1 MNMNTVYYPL
11 SNELRAFFPLLSRL
25 VKTLEAGIEDKLYAF
40 AVLEDLDQFQ
50 SHVSQT
56 EASSKTLDRGI
67 VLRILAGTRN
77 FEYATN
83 CFDETVLT
91 AEAVKLRAE
100 AEAYLQTQPSSGVY
114 TPVEWSGEPLDA
126 FAEPIRNQILSAAGG
141 SLPKT
146 DTLVHFGNAY
156 DPSISEST
164 HTSETV
170 ARSKSIKE
178 AITKAG
184 GDKLAAAGCMIRRK
198 VKSRLFVDRT
208 RSMSQ
213 SLFSSLYYIYAVTPS
228 GKTVRDII
236 GGMTG
241 AEAGASID
249 DALIARL
256 VETADKVEHAER
268 IQPGR
273 YRIISGPDVTGVIA
287 HEAFGHT
294 QEGDTCRLGRSCAPG
309 LKKTGTPVGNAQAT
323 IINNAGVFAMG
334 TTPYG
339 VNGTHFFDDEGFI
352 ARPQTILDK
361 GQLSSPMNDLMSS
374 IVGDINGPAPRQSNG
389 KRESWKRPL
398 MPRQTNT
405 YFTAGDKTLDQL
417 AELCGNG
424 FIAEHAHGGMED
436 PKGMGLTA
444 GTEYL
449 EEVKAGKR
457 TGKLFLGP
465 QGGHIELSDP
475 VPRLLSSILAKSVI
489 SEEDPLNETG
499 SEPINKWG
507 GCGKYHKEGVEAGCG
522 GPWILWEGITC
533 G

>member
-1 MNMNTVYYPL
+1 MNTTYYPL
-11 SNELRAFFPLLSRL
+11 SDELRSFFPLMKKL
-25 VKTLEAGIEDKLYAF
+25 VTAMEDGVSDKLYAF
-40 AVLEDLDQFQ
+40 ACLEDLDQFQ

-56 EASSKTLDRGI
+56 EASSKTLDRGL
-67 VLRILAGTRN
+67 VLRILAGQRN

-83 CFDETVLT
+83 NFDEAAVL
-91 AEAVKLRAE
+91 AE
-100 AEAYLQTQPSSGVY
+100 AEKLKTEALAYLETRKSPSVY
-114 TPVEWSGEPLDA
+114 TPVEWSEEPLDQ
-126 FAEPIRNQILSAAGG
+126 FAEPVKEQILIGNN
-141 SLPKT
+141 LPT
-146 DTLVHFGNAY
+146 AETVVHFGSAY
-156 DPSISEST
+156 DPAVTEST
-164 HTSETV
+164 SNTET
-170 ARSKSIKE
+170 ALRSKAIKE
-178 AITKAG
+178 TIIEVG
-184 GDKLAAAGCMIRRK
+184 GDKLASAGCMIRRK
-198 VKSRLFVDRT
+198 AKTRLFVDRT
-208 RSMSQ
+208 RMMSQ
-213 SLFSSLYYIYAVTPS
+213 TLFSSLYYLYAVTPT
-228 GKTVRDII
+228 GKTIRDII
-236 GGMTG
+236 GGMAG
-241 AEAGASID
+241 AEASSGID
-249 DALIARL
+249 EALISQL

-273 YRIISGPDVTGVIA
+273 YRIITGPDVTGVIA

-309 LKKTGTPVGNAQAT
+309 LRKKGIPVGNEQAS
-323 IINNAGVFAMG
+323 IINNAGVFSMG
-334 TTPYG
+334 TIPYG

-352 ARPQTILDK
+352 ARPQVILDK

-374 IVGDINGPAPRQSNG
+374 IVGDMNGPSPRQSNG

-417 AELCGNG
+417 AELCGDG
-424 FIAEHAHGGMED
+424 YIAEHAHGGMED

-449 EEVKAGKR
+449 EEVKDGKR

-475 VPRLLSSILAKSVI
+475 VPRLLESIIAKSVI
-489 SEEDPLNETG
+489 DELDPTNEAG
-499 SEPINKWG
+499 GEPINKWG

-522 GPWILWEGITC
+522 GPWILWSGITC

>member
-1 MNMNTVYYPL
+1 MKTEYYPL
-11 SNELRAFFPLLSRL
+11 SDELRGFFPLLSKL
-25 VKTLEAGIEDKLYAF
+25 VETLENDAADKLYAF
-40 AVLEDLDQFQ
+40 AMLEDLCQFQ

-56 EASSKTLDRGI
+56 EAGSKTLDRGL
-67 VLRILAGTRN
+67 VLRIFAGNRN

-83 CFDETVLT
+83 CFDETLLT
-91 AEAVKLRAE
+91 AEAEKLKAE
-100 AEAYLQTQPSSGVY
+100 ALAYLETQANPSVY
-114 TPVEWSGEPLDA
+114 KPAEWSDEPLEQ
-126 FAEPIRNQILSAAGG
+126 FAEPVREQILAAGNG
-141 SLPKT
+141 RLPDSKT
-146 DTLVHFGNAY
+146 AVHFGSAY
-156 DPSISEST
+156 DPAISESK
-164 HTSETV
+164 SNAETA
-170 ARSKSIKE
+170 ARSKQIKE
-178 AITKAG
+178 VIAEIG
-184 GDKLAAAGCMIRRK
+184 GDRLASAGCLIRRK
-198 VKSRLFVDRT
+198 VKSRLFADRT
-208 RSMSQ
+208 RLMSQ
-213 SLFSSLYYIYAVTPS
+213 SLFTSLYYLYAVTPS
-228 GKTVRDII
+228 GKTVRNII
-236 GGMTG
+236 GGMAG
-241 AEAGASID
+241 AEAGKPID
-249 DALIARL
+249 EALIREL
-256 VETADKVEHAER
+256 VETADKVEHAEK

-273 YRIISGPDVTGVIA
+273 YRIITGPDVTGVIA

-309 LKKTGTPVGNAQAT
+309 LRKKKTPVGNEHAT
-323 IINNAGVFAMG
+323 IINNAGIFAMG
-334 TTPYG
+334 TTPWG

-352 ARPQTILDK
+352 ARSQTILDK
-361 GQLSSPMNDLMSS
+361 GQLSSPMNDLISA
-374 IVGDINGPAPRQSNG
+374 VTGDINGPAPRQSNG

-417 AELCGNG
+417 AELCGDG

-449 EEVKAGKR
+449 EEVKNGKR

-475 VPRLLSSILAKSVI
+475 VPRLLSSIIAKSVI
-489 SEEDPLNETG
+489 SEEDPMNETG
-499 SEPINKWG
+499 SEPVNKWG

>member
-1 MNMNTVYYPL
+1 MSYEIKPL
-11 SNELRAFFPLLSRL
+11 TDELAAFFPLLGTL
-25 VKTLEAGIEDKLYAF
+25 VKTLESGAEDKLYTF
-40 AVLEDLDQFQ
+40 AMLEDLDQFQ
-50 SHVSQT
+50 CHVSQT
-56 EASSKTLDRGI
+56 ETSGLTADRGI
-67 VLRILAGTRN
+67 VLRILAGHRN

-83 CFDETVLT
+83 HFDEKMLI
-91 AEAVKLRAE
+91 EAAKNLRSE
-100 AEAYLQTQPSSGVY
+100 ALAYFQTLENPPVF
-114 TPVEWSGEPLDA
+114 TPPAWRDEPLDS
-126 FAEPIRNQILSAAGG
+126 FAGPIRSQILAGG
-141 SLPKT
+141 KLPDAET
-146 DTLVHFGNAY
+146 PVHFGSSY
-156 DPSISEST
+156 DSSLSESGSR
-164 HTSETV
+164 SET
-170 ARSKSIKE
+170 AKRSREIKE
-178 AITKAG
+178 AIAKAG

-208 RSMSQ
+208 RRMSQ
-213 SLFSSLYYIYAVTPS
+213 SLFSSLYYLYAVTPS
-228 GKTVRDII
+228 GKTVRDVI
-236 GGMTG
+236 GGMAG
-241 AEAGASID
+241 AEAATGINEE
-249 DALIARL
+249 LIQRL
-256 VETADKVEHAER
+256 VETADKVDRAGR

-273 YRIISGPDVTGVIA
+273 YRIITGPDVTGVIA

-309 LKKTGTPVGNAQAT
+309 LRKKETLVGNKQAT

-334 TTPYG
+334 DLPYG

-352 ARPQTILDK
+352 ARPQIILDQ
-361 GQLSSPMNDLMSS
+361 GTLSSPMNDLMSS
-374 IVGDINGPAPRQSNG
+374 LVGDINGPAARQSNG

-405 YFTAGDKTLDQL
+405 YFTAGDKTLNEL
-417 AELCGNG
+417 AELCGDG

-449 EEVKAGKR
+449 EEVKDGKR

-465 QGGHIELSDP
+465 QGGHVELSDP
-475 VPRLLSSILAKSVI
+475 VPRLLNSIVAKSVI
-489 SEEDPLNETG
+489 SEEDPMNEKG

>member
-1 MNMNTVYYPL
+1 MNTEYYPL
-11 SNELRAFFPLLSRL
+11 SDELAAFFPILGKL
-25 VKTLEAGIEDKLYAF
+25 VQTMEAGAEDKLYAF
-40 AVLEDLDQFQ
+40 AMLEDLDQFQ
-50 SHVSQT
+50 SNVSQT
-56 EASSKTLDRGI
+56 ETSGLTTDRGI
-67 VLRILAGTRN
+67 VLRILAGHRN

-83 CFDETVLT
+83 NFDEAALLEAASTLK
-91 AEAVKLRAE
+91 AEAL
-100 AEAYLQTQPSSGVY
+100 AYFQTLENPPVY
-114 TPVEWSGEPLDA
+114 TPPTWADEPLDS
-126 FAEPIRNQILSAAGG
+126 FAAPIREQILKDGKLPAAGT
-141 SLPKT
+141 P
-146 DTLVHFGNAY
+146 VHFGSAY
-156 DPSISEST
+156 DPSISESGSR
-164 HTSETV
+164 SET
-170 ARSKSIKE
+170 AKRSREIKE
-178 AITKAG
+178 AIAKAG
-184 GDKLAAAGCMIRRK
+184 GDKLASAGCMIRRK
-198 VKSRLFVDRT
+198 VKSRLFADRT
-208 RSMSQ
+208 RQMSQ
-213 SLFSSLYYIYAVTPS
+213 SLFSSLYYLYAITPS

-236 GGMTG
+236 GGMVG
-241 AEAGASID
+241 AEAGAGIN
-249 DALIARL
+249 DALIQRL
-256 VETADKVEHAER
+256 VETADKVENAER

-309 LKKTGTPVGNAQAT
+309 LRKKGTLVGNKQAS

-334 TTPYG
+334 DIPYG

-352 ARPQTILDK
+352 ARPQTILDE
-361 GQLSSPMNDLMSS
+361 GELSSPMNDLIASLT
-374 IVGDINGPAPRQSNG
+374 GDINGPAPRQSNG

-449 EEVKAGKR
+449 EEVKDGKR

-475 VPRLLSSILAKSVI
+475 VPRLLNSIIAKSVI
-489 SEEDPLNETG
+489 SEEDPLNENG

>member
-1 MNMNTVYYPL
+1 MNRIPYPL
-11 SNELRAFFPLLSRL
+11 NDELAAFFPMLGTL
-25 VKTLEAGIEDKLYAF
+25 VQTLEAGAEDKLYAF
-40 AVLEDLDQFQ
+40 AMLEDLDQFQ
-50 SHVSQT
+50 SNVSQT
-56 EASSKTLDRGI
+56 ETSGLTTDRGI
-67 VLRILAGTRN
+67 VLRILAGHRN

-83 CFDETVLT
+83 NFDEAALI
-91 AEAVKLRAE
+91 EAAKSLRAE
-100 AEAYLQTQPSSGVY
+100 ALAYFQSLENPPVF
-114 TPVEWSGEPLDA
+114 TPPTWSDEPLDE
-126 FAEPIRNQILSAAGG
+126 FAAPIREQILTDGKLPEAGT
-141 SLPKT
+141 P
-146 DTLVHFGNAY
+146 VHFGSAY
-156 DPSISEST
+156 DPTISES
-164 HTSETV
+164 SSRAET
-170 ARSKSIKE
+170 AKRSREIKE
-178 AITKAG
+178 SIAKAG
-184 GDKLAAAGCMIRRK
+184 GDKLASAGCMIRRK

-208 RSMSQ
+208 RQMSQ
-213 SLFSSLYYIYAVTPS
+213 SLFSSLYYLYAITPS
-228 GKTVRDII
+228 GKTVRDIV
-236 GGMTG
+236 GGMVG
-241 AEAGASID
+241 AEAAAGIND
-249 DALIARL
+249 ELIQRL
-256 VETADKVEHAER
+256 VETADKVENAER

-309 LKKTGTPVGNAQAT
+309 LRKKGTRVGNKQAS

-334 TTPYG
+334 DIPYG

-352 ARPQTILDK
+352 ARPQVILDE
-361 GQLSSPMNDLMSS
+361 GALSSPMNDLIASLT
-374 IVGDINGPAPRQSNG
+374 GDINGPAPRQSNG

-405 YFTAGDKTLDQL
+405 YFTAGDKTLDEL
-417 AELCGNG
+417 AALCGNG

-449 EEVKAGKR
+449 EEVKDGKR

-475 VPRLLSSILAKSVI
+475 VPRLLNSIIAKSVI
-489 SEEDPLNETG
+489 SEEDPLNESG

>member
-1 MNMNTVYYPL
+1 MNIKYHPL
-11 SNELRAFFPLLSRL
+11 PDGLCAYFPLLSKL
-25 VKTLEAGIEDKLYAF
+25 VHTLEDGVQNKLYAF
-40 AVLEDLDQFQ
+40 ACLEDLDQFQ

-56 EASSKTLDRGI
+56 ETTGLTVDRGL
-67 VLRILAGTRN
+67 VLRILAGQRN

-83 CFDETVLT
+83 NFDEATLVQAAGALKT
-91 AEAVKLRAE
+91 EALNH
-100 AEAYLQTQPSSGVY
+100 LGTLDDPSVY
-114 TPVEWSGEPLDA
+114 TPPSWADEPLDL
-126 FAEPIRNQILSAAGG
+126 FPRPMREQILTNGK
-141 SLPKT
+141 LPEAE
-146 DTLVHFGNAY
+146 TLVHFGSAY
-156 DPSISEST
+156 DPSISESM
-164 HTSETV
+164 SKAET
-170 ARSKSIKE
+170 AQRAKAIKE
-178 AITKAG
+178 AI
-184 GDKLAAAGCMIRRK
+184 AAAGGEKLASAGCLIRRK
-198 VKSRLFVDRT
+198 VKSRIFVDRT
-208 RSMSQ
+208 RKMSQ
-213 SLFSSLYYIYAVTPS
+213 SLFTSLYYPYAVTPT
-228 GKTVRDII
+228 GKTVRDIV
-236 GGMTG
+236 GGMAG
-241 AEAGASID
+241 AEAGACID
-249 DALIARL
+249 DTFIQRL
-256 VETADKVEHAER
+256 VETADKVENAER

-273 YRIISGPDVTGVIA
+273 YRIITGPDVTGVIA

-309 LKKTGTPVGNAQAT
+309 LRKKGTPVGNEQAT
-323 IINNAGVFAMG
+323 IINNAGVFQMG
-334 TTPYG
+334 NTPWG

-361 GQLSSPMNDLMSS
+361 GQLSSPMNDLVSS
-374 IVGDINGPAPRQSNG
+374 LVGDINGTAPRQSNG

-405 YFTAGDKTLDQL
+405 YFTPGDKTLDEL
-417 AELCGNG
+417 AELCGDG

-449 EEVKAGKR
+449 EEVKGGKR
-457 TGKLFLGP
+457 TGRLFLGP

-475 VPRLLSSILAKSVI
+475 VPRLLESIIAKSVI
-489 SEEDPLNETG
+489 AEEDPMNETG

>member
-1 MNMNTVYYPL
+1 MTPTLPYPL
-11 SNELRAFFPLLSRL
+11 TKELRAFFPLLKKM
-25 VKTLEAGIEDKLYAF
+25 VTTLEAGVEDKLYAF

-56 EASSKTLDRGI
+56 EASSKNLDRGL
-67 VLRILAGTRN
+67 VLRILAGQRN

-83 CFDETVLT
+83 SFDEAALT
-91 AEAVKLRAE
+91 AEAQKLKAE
-100 AEAYLQTQPSSGVY
+100 ALAYLETLEAPSVY
-114 TPVEWSGEPLDA
+114 TPVAWSEEPLDQ
-126 FAEPIRNQILSAAGG
+126 FAVPVKEQILVAGN
-141 SLPKT
+141 LPDAKT
-146 DTLVHFGNAY
+146 VVHFGSAY
-156 DPSISEST
+156 DPAISEST
-164 HTSETV
+164 SNAETA
-170 ARSKSIKE
+170 ARSKTIKE
-178 AITKAG
+178 AITEAG
-184 GDKLAAAGCMIRRK
+184 GDKLASAGCMIRRK

-208 RSMSQ
+208 RMMSQ
-213 SLFSSLYYIYAVTPS
+213 SLFSSLYYLYAVTPS

-236 GGMTG
+236 GGMAG
-241 AEAGASID
+241 AEAGADIND
-249 DALIARL
+249 ELIAKL
-256 VETADKVEHAER
+256 VETAEKVEYAER

-273 YRIISGPDVTGVIA
+273 YRIITGPDVTGVIA

-309 LKKTGTPVGNAQAT
+309 LRKKQAPVGNEQAT

-374 IVGDINGPAPRQSNG
+374 IIGDINGPSPRQSNG

-405 YFTAGDKTLDQL
+405 YFTAGDKTLDEL

-449 EEVKAGKR
+449 EEVKDGKR

-465 QGGHIELSDP
+465 QGGHVELSDP
-475 VPRLLSSILAKSVI
+475 VPRLLDSIIAKSVI
-489 SEEDPLNETG
+489 SEEDPMNETG

>member
-1 MNMNTVYYPL
+1 MNTIPYPL
-11 SNELRAFFPLLSRL
+11 TDELRAFFPTLEKL
-25 VKTLEAGIEDKLYAF
+25 VHTLEAGAQDKLYAF

-56 EASSKTLDRGI
+56 EATGLTMDRGI
-67 VLRILAGTRN
+67 VLRILAGRRN

-83 CFDETVLT
+83 NFDEAALLAAAETLK
-91 AEAVKLRAE
+91 AEALD
-100 AEAYLQTQPSSGVY
+100 YFQTLEKPPVY
-114 TPVEWSGEPLDA
+114 TPPSWSDEPLEA
-126 FAEPIRNQILSAAGG
+126 FAEPIREQILIGGELPQAGT
-141 SLPKT
+141 P
-146 DTLVHFGNAY
+146 VHFGSAY
-156 DPSISEST
+156 DPSLSESM
-164 HTSETV
+164 SKAETA
-170 ARSKSIKE
+170 ARSKAIKE
-178 AITKAG
+178 AIMKEG
-184 GDKLAAAGCMIRRK
+184 GDKLASAGCMIRRK
-198 VKSRLFVDRT
+198 VKTRLFADRT
-208 RSMSQ
+208 RMMSQ
-213 SLFSSLYYIYAVTPS
+213 SLFSSLYYLYAITPS

-236 GGMTG
+236 GGMAG
-241 AEAGASID
+241 AEAGATIHEE
-249 DALIARL
+249 LIAQL
-256 VETADKVEHAER
+256 VETANKVEHAER

-273 YRIISGPDVTGVIA
+273 YRIITGPDVTGVIA

-309 LKKTGTPVGNAQAT
+309 LKRSGTLVGNEHAS

-334 TTPYG
+334 KIPYG

-352 ARPQTILDK
+352 ARPQVILDEGK
-361 GQLSSPMNDLMSS
+361 LSSPMNDLMSS
-374 IVGDINGPAPRQSNG
+374 LVGDINGPSPRQSNG

-405 YFTAGDKTLDQL
+405 YFTAGDKTLDEL

-449 EEVKAGKR
+449 EEVKGGKR

-475 VPRLLSSILAKSVI
+475 VPRLLGSILAKSVI
-489 SEEDPLNETG
+489 SEEDPMNETG

-507 GCGKYHKEGVEAGCG
+507 GCGKYHKESVEAGCG
-522 GPWILWEGITC
+522 GPWILWAGITC

>member
-1 MNMNTVYYPL
+1 MKTEYYPL
-11 SNELRAFFPLLSRL
+11 TDELAGFFPLLGKL
-25 VKTLEAGIEDKLYAF
+25 VTALESGVEDRLYAF
-40 AVLEDLDQFQ
+40 AMLEDLDQFQ

-56 EASSKTLDRGI
+56 EASSMTTDRGI
-67 VLRILAGTRN
+67 VLRILAGHRN

-83 CFDETVLT
+83 HFDEAELLREAGSLK
-91 AEAVKLRAE
+91 AEAVAFLD
-100 AEAYLQTQPSSGVY
+100 TQDNPPVY
-114 TPVEWSGEPLDA
+114 KPAEWSEEPLDS
-126 FAEPIRNQILSAAGG
+126 FAEPVREQILINGE
-141 SLPKT
+141 LPKPET
-146 DTLVHFGNAY
+146 PVHFGTAY
-156 DPSISEST
+156 DPSISES
-164 HTSETV
+164 
-170 ARSKSIKE
+170 RSKGESAQRSRELKE
-178 AITKAG
+178 AIAKQG
-184 GDKLAAAGCMIRRK
+184 GDQLASAGCMLRRK

-208 RSMSQ
+208 RMMSQ
-213 SLFSSLYYIYAVTPS
+213 SLFSSLYYLYAVTPT

-236 GGMTG
+236 GGMAG
-241 AEAGASID
+241 AEAGESID
-249 DALIARL
+249 EALISQL
-256 VETADKVEHAER
+256 VETAIKVENAER

-273 YRIISGPDVTGVIA
+273 YRIITGPDVTGVIA

-309 LKKTGTPVGNAQAT
+309 LRQKGTLVGNKQAS
-323 IINNAGVFAMG
+323 IINNAGVFSMG
-334 TTPYG
+334 DIPWG

-352 ARPQTILDK
+352 ARPQTILDE
-361 GQLSSPMNDLMSS
+361 GALSSPMNDLISS
-374 IVGDINGPAPRQSNG
+374 LVGDINGPSARQSNG

-405 YFTAGDKTLDQL
+405 YFTAGDKTLDEL
-417 AELCGNG
+417 AELCGDG
-424 FIAEHAHGGMED
+424 YIAEHAHGGMED

-449 EEVKAGKR
+449 EEVKNGKR

-475 VPRLLSSILAKSVI
+475 VPRLLNSIIAKSVI
-489 SEEDPLNETG
+489 SEEDPMNETG

>member
-1 MNMNTVYYPL
+1 MSNQKTPL
-11 SNELRAFFPLLSRL
+11 PTELAAFFPLLRKL
-25 VKTLEAGIEDKLYAF
+25 VQTLESGAEDQLYAF
-40 AVLEDLDQFQ
+40 AMLEDLDQFQ
-50 SHVSQT
+50 SNVNQT
-56 EASSKTLDRGI
+56 ESSGLTADRGL
-67 VLRILAGTRN
+67 VLRILAGHRN

-83 CFDETVLT
+83 HFNE
-91 AEAVKLRAE
+91 AELLAAATRLRAE
-100 AEAYLQTQPSSGVY
+100 ALDFFQTLENPPVY
-114 TPVEWSGEPLDA
+114 TPPAWSDEPLDSFSA
-126 FAEPIRNQILSAAGG
+126 PIRDQILVDGKLPTAGT
-141 SLPKT
+141 P
-146 DTLVHFGNAY
+146 VHFG
-156 DPSISEST
+156 SESDPALSESGSR
-164 HTSETV
+164 SET
-170 ARSKSIKE
+170 AKRCREIKE
-178 AITKAG
+178 AIAAAG
-184 GDKLAAAGCMIRRK
+184 GEKLAAAGCMIRRK

-208 RSMSQ
+208 RQMSQ
-213 SLFSSLYYIYAVTPS
+213 SLFSSLYYLYAITPS
-228 GKTVRDII
+228 GKTVREVI

-241 AEAGASID
+241 AEVGAGID
-249 DALIARL
+249 AELIQRL
-256 VETADKVEHAER
+256 VETADKVEHAGR

-273 YRIISGPDVTGVIA
+273 YRIITGPDVTGVIA

-309 LKKTGTPVGNAQAT
+309 LRKKGTLVGNKQAT

-334 TTPYG
+334 DLPYG

-352 ARPQTILDK
+352 ARPQLILNE
-361 GQLSSPMNDLMSS
+361 GTLSSPMNDLMSS
-374 IVGDINGPAPRQSNG
+374 LVGDINGPAARQSNG

-405 YFTAGDKTLDQL
+405 YFTAGDKTLNEL

-449 EEVKAGKR
+449 EEVKNGKR
-457 TGKLFLGP
+457 TGKLFFGP

-475 VPRLLSSILAKSVI
+475 VPRLLNSILAKSVI
-489 SEEDPLNETG
+489 SEEDPLNENG

>member
-1 MNMNTVYYPL
+1 MNTEYYPL
-11 SNELRAFFPLLSRL
+11 SDELAAFFPILGKL
-25 VKTLEAGIEDKLYAF
+25 VQTMEAGAEDKLYAF
-40 AVLEDLDQFQ
+40 AMLEDLDQFQ
-50 SHVSQT
+50 SNVSQT
-56 EASSKTLDRGI
+56 ETSGLTTDRGI
-67 VLRILAGTRN
+67 VLRILAGHRN

-83 CFDETVLT
+83 NFDEAALLEAASTLK
-91 AEAVKLRAE
+91 AEAL
-100 AEAYLQTQPSSGVY
+100 AYFQTLENPPVY
-114 TPVEWSGEPLDA
+114 TPPTWSDEPLDS
-126 FAEPIRNQILSAAGG
+126 FAKPIREQILKDGK
-141 SLPKT
+141 LPAVGT
-146 DTLVHFGNAY
+146 PVHFGSAY
-156 DPSISEST
+156 DPSISESGSR
-164 HTSETV
+164 SET
-170 ARSKSIKE
+170 AKRSREIKE
-178 AITKAG
+178 AIAKAG
-184 GDKLAAAGCMIRRK
+184 GDKLASAGCMIRRK

-208 RSMSQ
+208 RQMSQ
-213 SLFSSLYYIYAVTPS
+213 SLFSSLYYLYAITPS
-228 GKTVRDII
+228 GKTVRDIL
-236 GGMTG
+236 GGMVG
-241 AEAGASID
+241 AEAGAGIN
-249 DALIARL
+249 DALIQRL

-268 IQPGR
+268 IKPGR

-309 LKKTGTPVGNAQAT
+309 LRKKGTLVGNKQAS

-334 TTPYG
+334 DIPYG

-352 ARPQTILDK
+352 ARPQTILDE
-361 GQLSSPMNDLMSS
+361 GELSSPMNDLIASLT
-374 IVGDINGPAPRQSNG
+374 GDINGPSPRQSNG

-405 YFTAGDKTLDQL
+405 YFTAGDKTLDEL

-424 FIAEHAHGGMED
+424 YIAEHAHGGMED

-449 EEVKAGKR
+449 EEVKGGKR

-475 VPRLLSSILAKSVI
+475 VPRLLNSIIAKSVI
-489 SEEDPLNETG
+489 SEEDPMNEKG

-522 GPWILWEGITC
+522 GPWILWSGITC

>member
-1 MNMNTVYYPL
+1 MNTIPYPL
-11 SNELRAFFPLLSRL
+11 SDELRSFFPLLGNL
-25 VKTLEAGIEDKLYAF
+25 VAALEAGVEDRLYAF
-40 AVLEDLDQFQ
+40 AMLEDLDQFQ
-50 SHVSQT
+50 SNVSQT
-56 EASSKTLDRGI
+56 EASSKTLDRGL
-67 VLRILAGTRN
+67 VLRILAGHRN

-83 CFDETVLT
+83 SFDERSL
-91 AEAVKLRAE
+91 LAE
-100 AEAYLQTQPSSGVY
+100 AERLKSEALAYLATLEHPAVY
-114 TPVEWSGEPLDA
+114 TPVEWSEEPLDT
-126 FAEPIRNQILSAAGG
+126 FAAPIRSQILAVAKLPSA
-141 SLPKT
+141 KT
-146 DTLVHFGNAY
+146 PVHFGTTY
-156 DPSISEST
+156 DPSFTESL
-164 HTSETV
+164 SNAETAQR
-170 ARSKSIKE
+170 ARSIKE
-178 AITKAG
+178 SIQKTG

-208 RSMSQ
+208 RMMSQ
-213 SLFSSLYYIYAVTPS
+213 SLFSSLYYLYAITLS

-236 GGMTG
+236 GGMAG
-241 AEAGASID
+241 AEAGEEINAELID
-249 DALIARL
+249 RL

-309 LKKTGTPVGNAQAT
+309 LRKKGIPVGNKQAT

-334 TTPYG
+334 TTPWG

-352 ARPQTILDK
+352 ARPQVILDK
-361 GQLSSPMNDLMSS
+361 GTLSSPMNDLISS
-374 IVGDINGPAPRQSNG
+374 LAGDINGPSARQSNG
-389 KRESWKRPL
+389 KRESWQRPL

-417 AELCGNG
+417 AELCGDG

-449 EEVKAGKR
+449 EEVKNGKR

-475 VPRLLSSILAKSVI
+475 VPRLLESILAKSVI
-489 SEEDPLNETG
+489 SEEDPMNETG

>member
-1 MNMNTVYYPL
+1 MKKIYYPL
-11 SNELRAFFPLLSRL
+11 SDELRTFFPILKNL
-25 VKTLEAGIEDKLYAF
+25 VLTMEAGVEDKLYAF
-40 AVLEDLDQFQ
+40 AMLEDLDQFQ

-56 EASSKTLDRGI
+56 EASSMTTDRGL
-67 VLRILAGTRN
+67 VLRILAGHRN

-83 CFDETVLT
+83 NFDAAVLQQEAAT
-91 AEAVKLRAE
+91 LKAEAL
-100 AEAYLQTQPSSGVY
+100 AYLDTLENPPVY
-114 TPVEWSGEPLDA
+114 TPGGWKDEPLAD
-126 FAEPIRNQILSAAGG
+126 FADPIHEQIMAAGNG
-141 SLPKT
+141 ALPDT
-146 DTLVHFGNAY
+146 DTPVHFGTAY
-156 DPSISEST
+156 DPSISESL
-164 HTSETV
+164 SKAES
-170 ARSKSIKE
+170 AQRSRTLKE
-178 AITKAG
+178 AIQNAG
-184 GDKLAAAGCMIRRK
+184 GDQLASAGCMLRRK

-208 RSMSQ
+208 RQMSQ
-213 SLFSSLYYIYAVTPS
+213 SLFSSLYYLYAITPS

-236 GGMTG
+236 GGMAG
-241 AEAGASID
+241 AEAGLSIND
-249 DALIARL
+249 TLISKL
-256 VETADKVEHAER
+256 VETANKVENAER

-273 YRIISGPDVTGVIA
+273 YRIITGPDVTGVIA

-309 LKKTGTPVGNAQAT
+309 LRKKGVLVGNQQAS

-334 TTPYG
+334 TTPWG

-352 ARPQTILDK
+352 ARPQTILDEGK
-361 GQLSSPMNDLMSS
+361 LSSPMNDLIASLT
-374 IVGDINGPAPRQSNG
+374 GDINGPADRQSNG

-405 YFTAGDKTLDQL
+405 YFTAGDKTLDEL
-417 AELCGNG
+417 AELCGDG

-449 EEVKAGKR
+449 EEVKNGKR

-475 VPRLLSSILAKSVI
+475 VPRLLESIIAKSVI
-489 SEEDPLNETG
+489 SEEDPMNETG

>member
-1 MNMNTVYYPL
+1 MNTTYYPL
-11 SNELRAFFPLLSRL
+11 TDELRAFFPLLSKL
-25 VKTLEAGIEDKLYAF
+25 VSTLESGVEDRLYAF

-56 EASSKTLDRGI
+56 EAGSMTTDRGL
-67 VLRILAGTRN
+67 VLRILAGHRN
-77 FEYATN
+77 FEYASN
-83 CFDETVLT
+83 NFDEAALLKEADNLK
-91 AEAVKLRAE
+91 AEAL
-100 AEAYLQTQPSSGVY
+100 AYLDAQENPSVY
-114 TPVEWSGEPLDA
+114 TPNEWSDEPLND
-126 FAEPIRNQILSAAGG
+126 FAEPIREQILTAGNG
-141 SLPKT
+141 ALPT
-146 DTLVHFGNAY
+146 EGTPVHFGTFY
-156 DPSISEST
+156 DPSFTESLSKSES
-164 HTSETV
+164 
-170 ARSKSIKE
+170 AQRSRELKE
-178 AITKAG
+178 AIKKTG
-184 GDKLAAAGCMIRRK
+184 GDQLASAGCMLRRK

-208 RSMSQ
+208 RMMSQ
-213 SLFSSLYYIYAVTPS
+213 WLFSSLYYLYAITPS

-236 GGMTG
+236 GGMAG

-249 DALIARL
+249 DALIAKL
-256 VETADKVEHAER
+256 VETAVKLETAPH
-268 IQPGR
+268 IHPGR

-309 LKKTGTPVGNAQAT
+309 LRKKGTLVGNEQAS
-323 IINNAGVFAMG
+323 IINNAGVFSMG
-334 TTPYG
+334 ETPWG

-352 ARPQTILDK
+352 ARPQVILDK
-361 GQLSSPMNDLMSS
+361 GTLSSPMNDLIASLT
-374 IVGDINGPAPRQSNG
+374 GDINGPAARQSNG

-405 YFTAGDKTLDQL
+405 YFTAGDKTLDEL
-417 AELCGNG
+417 AELCGDG
-424 FIAEHAHGGMED
+424 YIAEHAHGGMED

-449 EEVKAGKR
+449 EEVKDGKR

-465 QGGHIELSDP
+465 QGGHVELSDP
-475 VPRLLSSILAKSVI
+475 VPRLLNSIIAKSVI
-489 SEEDPLNETG
+489 SEEDPMNKND

>member
-1 MNMNTVYYPL
+1 MYTVPYPL
-11 SNELRAFFPLLSRL
+11 TDELRGFFPLLAKL
-25 VKTLEAGIEDKLYAF
+25 VHALESGAEDKLYAF

-50 SHVSQT
+50 SHVSRT
-56 EASSKTLDRGI
+56 EASSKTLDRGL
-67 VLRILAGTRN
+67 VLRILAGQRN

-83 CFDETVLT
+83 RFDEAALL
-91 AEAVKLRAE
+91 AEAAKLKAE
-100 AEAYLQTQPSSGVY
+100 ALAYLETVENPSVY
-114 TPVEWSGEPLDA
+114 TPVRWADEPIDQ
-126 FAEPIRNQILSAAGG
+126 FAEPVREQILIDGK
-141 SLPKT
+141 LPDAET
-146 DTLVHFGNAY
+146 VVHFGSAY
-156 DPSISEST
+156 DPSATESRNPSES
-164 HTSETV
+164 
-170 ARSKSIKE
+170 AKRAKAIKE
-178 AITKAG
+178 MIVETG
-184 GDKLAAAGCMIRRK
+184 GEKLVSAGCLLRRK

-208 RSMSQ
+208 RRMSQ
-213 SLFSSLYYIYAVTPS
+213 SLFTSLYYLYAITPS
-228 GKTVRDII
+228 GKSVRDII
-236 GGMTG
+236 GGMAG
-241 AEAGASID
+241 AEAGSKINEER
-249 DALIARL
+249 IRQL

-268 IQPGR
+268 IKPGR
-273 YRIISGPDVTGVIA
+273 YRIITGPDVTGVIA

-309 LKKTGTPVGNAQAT
+309 LRKKGTLVGNKQAT

-334 TTPYG
+334 KTPYG

-352 ARPQTILDK
+352 ARPQTILDEGK
-361 GQLSSPMNDLMSS
+361 LSSPMNDLMSS
-374 IVGDINGPAPRQSNG
+374 IVGDINGPASRQSNG

-449 EEVKAGKR
+449 EEVKDGKR

-465 QGGHIELSDP
+465 QGGHVELSDP
-475 VPRLLSSILAKSVI
+475 VPRLLSSIIAKSMI
-489 SEEDPLNETG
+489 CEEDPMNQSG

-507 GCGKYHKEGVEAGCG
+507 GCGKYHKESVEAGCG

>member
-1 MNMNTVYYPL
+1 MKTTYYPL
-11 SNELRAFFPLLSRL
+11 SNELKNFFPLLAKL
-25 VKTLEAGIEDKLYAF
+25 VKTMESGVENKLYAF

-56 EASSKTLDRGI
+56 AASSKTLDRGI
-67 VLRILAGTRN
+67 VLRIVAGQRN
-77 FEYATN
+77 FEYASN
-83 CFDETVLT
+83 NFDEDALV
-91 AEAVKLRAE
+91 AE
-100 AEAYLQTQPSSGVY
+100 AEKLQTEALAYLGTQTNPSIY
-114 TPVEWSGEPLDA
+114 TPIVWDEEPMDQ
-126 FAEPIRNQILSAAGG
+126 FAKPIKDQILTSGN
-141 SLPKT
+141 LPNA
-146 DTLVHFGNAY
+146 DTLVHFGSAY
-156 DPSISEST
+156 DPTITESMNPA
-164 HTSETV
+164 ET
-170 ARSKSIKE
+170 ALRSRSIKE
-178 AITKAG
+178 AIMTAA
-184 GDKLAAAGCMIRRK
+184 GDKLASAGCMIRRK

-208 RSMSQ
+208 RQMSQ
-213 SLFSSLYYIYAVTPS
+213 SLFTSLYYLYAITPS

-236 GGMTG
+236 GGMAG
-241 AEAGASID
+241 AEAGIGIT
-249 DALIARL
+249 DALIRTL
-256 VETADKVEHAER
+256 VETADKVEHAAR

-273 YRIISGPDVTGVIA
+273 YRIITGPDVTGVIA

-309 LKKTGTPVGNAQAT
+309 LRKKGTPVGNEQAT

-334 TTPYG
+334 TTPWG

-374 IVGDINGPAPRQSNG
+374 IVGDINGPSPRQSNG

-405 YFTAGDKTLDQL
+405 YFTAGDKTLDEL

-449 EEVKAGKR
+449 EEVKDGKR

-465 QGGHIELSDP
+465 QGGHVELSDP
-475 VPRLLSSILAKSVI
+475 VPRLLESIIAKSMI
-489 SEEDPLNETG
+489 SEEDPMNETG

-522 GPWILWEGITC
+522 GPWILWEGMTC

>member
-1 MNMNTVYYPL
+1 MNTAIYPL
-11 SNELRAFFPLLSRL
+11 TEELAAFFPMLGKL
-25 VKTLEAGIEDKLYAF
+25 VRTLEAGAEDKLYAF
-40 AVLEDLDQFQ
+40 AMLEDLDQFQ

-56 EASSKTLDRGI
+56 ESSGLTADRGI
-67 VLRILAGTRN
+67 VLRILAGHRN
-77 FEYATN
+77 FEYAAN
-83 CFDETVLT
+83 HFDETALLEAAENLK
-91 AEAVKLRAE
+91 AEALK
-100 AEAYLQTQPSSGVY
+100 YLQTLDNPPVY
-114 TPVEWSGEPLDA
+114 TPPAWSDEPLSA
-126 FAEPIRNQILSAAGG
+126 FAEPIRNQILIDGKLPAAET
-141 SLPKT
+141 P
-146 DTLVHFGNAY
+146 VHFGSAY
-156 DPSISEST
+156 DPSISESG
-164 HTSETV
+164 SRAETA
-170 ARSKSIKE
+170 ARCREIKE
-178 AITKAG
+178 AITRAG
-184 GDKLAAAGCMIRRK
+184 GDKIAAAGCMIRRK

-208 RSMSQ
+208 RRMSQ
-213 SLFSSLYYIYAVTPS
+213 SLFSSLYYLYAITPS
-228 GKTVRDII
+228 GKTVRDIV
-236 GGMTG
+236 GGMAG
-241 AEAGASID
+241 AEAGAGINED
-249 DALIARL
+249 LIERL
-256 VETADKVEHAER
+256 VETADKVEHAGR

-273 YRIISGPDVTGVIA
+273 YRIVTGPDVTGVIA

-309 LKKTGTPVGNAQAT
+309 LRKKGTPVGNQHAT

-334 TTPYG
+334 DLPYG

-361 GQLSSPMNDLMSS
+361 GTLSSPMNDLISS
-374 IVGDINGPAPRQSNG
+374 LVGDINGPAARQSNG
-389 KRESWKRPL
+389 KRENWKRPL

-405 YFTAGDKTLDQL
+405 YFTAGDKTVDQL

-449 EEVKAGKR
+449 EEVKDGKR

-489 SEEDPLNETG
+489 SEEDPLNEQG

-507 GCGKYHKEGVEAGCG
+507 GCGKYHKESVEAGCG